1 MFIVPIFFLII
12 FKLLLSTQTIIIIG
26 CMTNIPRRELCYLI
40 MHSSC
45 LPFPPVLL
53 HMYWCRLVSRT
64 HRITS
69 NDFFN
74 DYGNQTGK
82 SETNL
87 TVLRL
92 FLITDSRPLL
102 RLYVPSRVGLQAHVQ
117 TKMAQVLYR
126 LDSTLLQ
133 INQYQVV
140 TAIKIIN
147 WIVQWVV
154 I

>member
-1 MFIVPIFFLII
+1 MLFDNAFFLP
-12 FKLLLSTQTIIIIG
+12 S
-26 CMTNIPRRELCYLI
+26 
-40 MHSSC
+40 
-45 LPFPPVLL
+45 LPTCASPYVLG
-53 HMYWCRLVSRT
+53 RLVSRT

-74 DYGNQTGK
+74 DYDNQTGI

-102 RLYVPSRVGLQAHVQ
+102 RLYVPSREGLQAHVQ
-117 TKMAQVLYR
+117 TTMAQVLYR

-147 WIVQWVV
+147 
-154 I
+154 